1 MSKHNSVFK
10 YVFFV
15 LAALIVSLIVFAV
28 GMVLTRGVGPDDRAV
43 LYIMIVPLVVL
54 LGLLALIATLV
65 YKDAS
70 KKGMD
75 PWLWATVATFMPNLI
90 GVIIYLIVRYN
101 VKKTCVACGKGL
113 QSDFMVCPYCGAS
126 QELLCPGCGVPTSPE
141 WKMCPHCGQDLN
153 KLES

>member
-43 LYIMIVPLVVL
+43 LYIMIVPLVVM

-126 QELLCPGCGVPTSPE
+126 QELLCPGCGVPSSPE
-141 WKMCPHCGQDLN
+141 WKLCPHCGQDLN